1 MASFTQDKRPLRVTT
16 GLGKDVLLLE
26 RFSGEEGVSTPFH
39 FVLDMLSENA
49 AIAPADVLRKTISVE
64 IEIPGGETRVV
75 HGFVKRFSQLGRRG
89 GLAAYRAEMVPW
101 LWFLSLTNDCRI
113 FQNLSVSDIVSKV
126 FKDLGYSDFKFKLM
140 GAGPKRIYCVQYRE
154 SALAFVSRLLEEE
167 GIFYFF
173 EHTNSKHTLVLT
185 DHPSQV
191 PACPE
196 VSKVRM
202 TATQSWQM
210 AEEPLVTGLEVEHT
224 AVTEKIELKDYDFEK
239 PSAGLTAAV
248 AGQQKDE
255 VYDYPGG
262 YVVKGDGD
270 RYARLRLEQKEAE
283 RELAHGESNV
293 PAFTCGHKFDLTE
306 HPTRALNQSYHL
318 LRVRHSASISN
329 YTTGAGEYEY
339 SNSFD
344 AIPSGVPYRPPLV
357 TPRALVL
364 GSQTAVVVGPGGE
377 EIYADKYS
385 RVKVQFHWDREGK
398 KDQNSSCWVRV
409 SAGWAGK
416 NWGMIQIPRMGQEV
430 IVDFLE
436 GNPDQPIITGR
447 VYNAEQMP
455 PYALPAN
462 MTQSGT
468 LTRSSKGGSA
478 ANANEIRFEDKK
490 GSEQLFIH
498 AEKNEDHEVEND
510 RTDFVGHDETG
521 TIGHDQQLEVKHD
534 RTRKVGHD
542 ESVSVVGNQ
551 AVNAGA
557 DRGVS
562 VGKNQNH
569 SISGNDST
577 SVGGNRNTSVSG
589 KDALSIS
596 GDLTSSVGGKESR
609 DVGADR
615 TTSIGK
621 NESMQIGQ
629 SRTVDVAKDDA
640 LNVGKK
646 LAIVAADEIV
656 LKAGDATLTMKKD
669 GTITLKGKDV
679 TVNASG
685 KMSVKASGDVVLK
698 GSKVTQN

>member
-39 FVLDMLSENA
+39 FVLDMLSENS
-49 AIAPADVLRKTISVE
+49 AIAPADVLRKPISVE
-64 IEIPGGETRVV
+64 IEIPGGEKRLV
-75 HGFVKRFSQLGRRG
+75 HGIVKRFSQLGRRG

-126 FKDLGYSDFKFKLM
+126 FKDLGHSDFKFKLM
-140 GAGPKRIYCVQYRE
+140 GAGPKRVYCVQYRE

-173 EHTNSKHTLVLT
+173 EHTSSKHTLVLT

-239 PSAGLTAAV
+239 PSAGLIAAV

-293 PAFTCGHKFDLTE
+293 PAFTCGHKFDLSE

-318 LRVRHSASISN
+318 LRVRHAASISN
-329 YTTGAGEYEY
+329 YTTGDGEYEY

-344 AIPSGVPYRPPLV
+344 AIPSTVPYRPPLV

-385 RVKVQFHWDREGK
+385 RVKVQFHWDR
-398 KDQNSSCWVRV
+398 R
-409 SAGWAGK
+409 
-416 NWGMIQIPRMGQEV
+416 
-430 IVDFLE
+430 
-436 GNPDQPIITGR
+436 GR
-447 VYNAEQMP
+447 
-455 PYALPAN
+455 
-462 MTQSGT
+462 
-468 LTRSSKGGSA
+468 
-478 ANANEIRFEDKK
+478 
-490 GSEQLFIH
+490 
-498 AEKNEDHEVEND
+498 
-510 RTDFVGHDETG
+510 
-521 TIGHDQQLEVKHD
+521 
-534 RTRKVGHD
+534 RTRT
-542 ESVSVVGNQ
+542 
-551 AVNAGA
+551 ARAGCA
-557 DRGVS
+557 CRP
-562 VGKNQNH
+562 
-569 SISGNDST
+569 
-577 SVGGNRNTSVSG
+577 GGPART
-589 KDALSIS
+589 
-596 GDLTSSVGGKESR
+596 
-609 DVGADR
+609 GA
-615 TTSIGK
+615 
-621 NESMQIGQ
+621 
-629 SRTVDVAKDDA
+629 
-640 LNVGKK
+640 
-646 LAIVAADEIV
+646 
-656 LKAGDATLTMKKD
+656 
-669 GTITLKGKDV
+669 
-679 TVNASG
+679 
-685 KMSVKASGDVVLK
+685 
-698 GSKVTQN
+698 

>member
-1 MASFTQDKRPLRVTT
+1 
-16 GLGKDVLLLE
+16 
-26 RFSGEEGVSTPFH
+26 
-39 FVLDMLSENA
+39 
-49 AIAPADVLRKTISVE
+49 
-64 IEIPGGETRVV
+64 
-75 HGFVKRFSQLGRRG
+75 
-89 GLAAYRAEMVPW
+89 
-101 LWFLSLTNDCRI
+101 
-113 FQNLSVSDIVSKV
+113 
-126 FKDLGYSDFKFKLM
+126 
-140 GAGPKRIYCVQYRE
+140 
-154 SALAFVSRLLEEE
+154 
-167 GIFYFF
+167 
-173 EHTNSKHTLVLT
+173 
-185 DHPSQV
+185 
-191 PACPE
+191 

-385 RVKVQFHWDREGK
+385 RVKVQFHWDRQGK

-510 RTDFVGHDETG
+510 RTKWVGHDETS
-521 TIGHDQQLEVKHD
+521 TIDRD
-534 RTRKVGHD
+534 RTEHVKRNESITIDNNRTENVGKD
-542 ESVSVVGNQ
+542 ESISIGNNRTTSVGNDETLS
-551 AVNAGA
+551 VDSN
-557 DRGVS
+557 RTVS
-562 VGKNQNH
+562 VG
-569 SISGNDST
+569 SDDAL
-577 SVGGNRNTSVSG
+577 SVSG
-589 KDALSIS
+589 GHNVTVGKDETIS
-596 GDLTSSVGGKESR
+596 VAGNQSTDVSKNQSDNIGGARK
-609 DVGADR
+609 
-615 TTSIGK
+615 T
-621 NESMQIGQ
+621 N
-629 SRTVDVAKDDA
+629 VAKDDE
-640 LNVGKK
+640 LSIGKK
-646 LAIVAADEIV
+646 LTIVVADQIQ
-656 LKAGDATLTMKKD
+656 LKTGDASITMKKD
-669 GTITLKGKDV
+669 GTITIKGKDI
-679 TVNASG
+679 TLDGSG
-685 KMSVKASGDVVLK
+685 KIKVKADSDVVVK
-698 GSKVTQN
+698 GSKVLQN

>member
-1 MASFTQDKRPLRVTT
+1 MPSFTQDKRPLRVTT
-16 GLGKDVLLLE
+16 GLGKDALLLE

-39 FVLDMLSENA
+39 FVLDMLSENS
-49 AIAPADVLRKTISVE
+49 AIAPADLLRKTIAVS

-113 FQNLSVSDIVSKV
+113 FQNLSVSDIVSRV

-154 SALAFVSRLLEEE
+154 SSLAFVSRLLEEE

-173 EHTNSKHTLVLT
+173 EHTDSKHTLVLT

-191 PACPE
+191 PPCPGA
-196 VSKVRM
+196 SKVRM
-202 TATQSWQM
+202 TLTQSWQM
-210 AEEPLVTGLEVEHT
+210 AEEALVTGLEMDHT

-239 PSAGLTAAV
+239 PSAGMIANV
-248 AGQQKDE
+248 AGNQKDE

-262 YVVKGDGD
+262 YVVKADGD

-283 RELAHGESNV
+283 RELARGESNV

-306 HPTRALNQSYHL
+306 HPTRSLNRGYHL
-318 LRVRHSASISN
+318 LRVRHSAAISN

-344 AIPSGVPYRPPLV
+344 AIPSGVPYRPPLS
-357 TPRALVL
+357 TPRALVS

-377 EIYADKYS
+377 EIYVDKHG
-385 RVKVQFHWDREGK
+385 RVKVQFHWDRLGK

-409 SAGWAGK
+409 SAAWAGK
-416 NWGMIQIPRMGQEV
+416 NWGFIQIPRIGQEV

-436 GNPDQPIITGR
+436 GDPDQPIITGR

-462 MTQSGT
+462 MTQSGV

-498 AEKNEDHEVEND
+498 AEKNQDIEVEND
-510 RTDFVGHDETG
+510 ETHWVGHDRTKTVDNDET
-521 TIGHDQQLEVKHD
+521 THVKHD
-534 RTRKVGHD
+534 RTETVDND
-542 ESVSVVGNQ
+542 ESISIGGNRTESVAKEESISIG
-551 AVNAGA
+551 GS
-557 DRGVS
+557 RTES
-562 VGKNQNH
+562 VGKDE
-569 SISGNDST
+569 SI
-577 SVGGNRNTSVSG
+577 
-589 KDALSIS
+589 SIS
-596 GDLTSSVGGKESR
+596 GDRTESVGKGESITIGGSRSESVSKDESVEIGANREVTVGKDEALS
-609 DVGADR
+609 VGTAR
-615 TTSIGK
+615 TVKIGK
-621 NESMQIGQ
+621 
-629 SRTVDVAKDDA
+629 DDQ
-640 LNVGKK
+640 LEVGKK
-646 LAIVAADEIV
+646 LIINVADEISI
-656 LKAGDATLTMKKD
+656 KTGDAMIVMKKNGD
-669 GTITLKGKDV
+669 ITIKGKNI
-679 TVNASG
+679 TIQGSG
-685 KMSVKASGDVVLK
+685 KINAKADGDMVLK
-698 GSKVTQN
+698 GSKIAAN